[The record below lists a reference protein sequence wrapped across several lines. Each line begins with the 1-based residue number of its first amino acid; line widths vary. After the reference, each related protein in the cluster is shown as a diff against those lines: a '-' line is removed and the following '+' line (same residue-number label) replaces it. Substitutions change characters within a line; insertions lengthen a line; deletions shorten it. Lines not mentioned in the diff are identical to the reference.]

1 MNVAIL
7 INGDRGVYIVK
18 KLSYVK
24 YINLKGIIYS
34 DLKKKRYFENNLK
47 KFKKKLFFQKKIN
60 SKKNEKKLKSLNLD
74 IILIAGFSQILKKHI
89 INKAKNCN
97 KFAWR
102 TGKKVQRRFT
112 FELASYSWREKDR
125 N

>member
-24 YINLKGIIYS
+24 SINLKGIIYS
-34 DLKKKRYFENNLK
+34 DLKKRYFENNLK
-47 KFKKKLFFQKKIN
+47 KFKKKLFFQKKLIQ
-60 SKKNEKKLKSLNLD
+60 KNEKKLKSLNLD

-89 INKAKNCN
+89 INKAK
-97 KFAWR
+97 K
-102 TGKKVQRRFT
+102 
-112 FELASYSWREKDR
+112 L
-125 N
+125 